1 MGQTQQ
7 AARGRDKEILN
18 SSISKLEK
26 ERAEQTKKIQR
37 LMKSQIGTATA
48 VSKKTSKSRSGTRN
62 KTG

>member
-26 ERAEQTKKIQR
+26 ERAEQAKKIQK
-37 LMKSQIGTATA
+37 LMKS
-48 VSKKTSKSRSGTRN
+48 
-62 KTG
+62 